1 MTRQPARKPRDKRKA
16 RRRPIPP
23 PAIAR
28 ARVAPVGA
36 STKVAEPK
44 PTVGKPKAPSP
55 MDFRYVNAE
64 LRRILLFIVGMVGLL
79 VVLSFI
85 LR

>member
-1 MTRQPARKPRDKRKA
+1 MGAATKAAVPA
-16 RRRPIPP
+16 
-23 PAIAR
+23 
-28 ARVAPVGA
+28 
-36 STKVAEPK
+36 
-44 PTVGKPKAPSP
+44 PTGGKPKAPNP

-64 LRRILLFIVGMVGLL
+64 LRRIFVFIVGMVGLL